1 MFSTTIG
8 PTRTEVDFVNHIQTL
23 VATEPD
29 VPWRI
34 VLDRLNV
41 RRGDFKSVADLAD
54 KLAHLLKY
62 FNETMAHPFDWTYT
76 GKPVFRSSV
85 VPFYPPHRRPNRL
98 SKVELAKLAL

>member
-1 MFSTTIG
+1 
-8 PTRTEVDFVNHIQTL
+8 QTL

-41 RRGDFKSVADLAD
+41 RLNVRRGDFKSVADLAD
-54 KLAHLLKY
+54 KLAQFLKY
-62 FNETMAHPFDWTYT
+62 FNETMAHAFDWTYT
-76 GKPVFRSSV
+76 GNPVSRSSV
-85 VPFYPPHRRPNRL
+85 VPLCPPHRRPNRL

>member
-1 MFSTTIG
+1 
-8 PTRTEVDFVNHIQTL
+8 QTL

-41 RRGDFKSVADLAD
+41 RLNVRRGDFKSVADLAD
-54 KLAHLLKY
+54 KLAHFLKY
-62 FNETMAHPFDWTYT
+62 FNEPMAHPFDWTYT
-76 GKPVFRSSV
+76 GKPVSLSSV